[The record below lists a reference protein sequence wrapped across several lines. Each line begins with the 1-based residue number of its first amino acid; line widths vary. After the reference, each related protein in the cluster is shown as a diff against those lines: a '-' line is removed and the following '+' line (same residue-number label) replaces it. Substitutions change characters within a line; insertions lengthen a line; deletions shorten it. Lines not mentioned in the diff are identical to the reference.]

1 MANRLNITED
11 QHTEFKLSFQEKVI
25 ETLAAFANTSG
36 GTVYVGVGD
45 DGEIAGIETGKETI
59 QKWLNDIKLKTQ
71 PSIIPTVSQHT
82 SHDKT
87 YVKIQV
93 QEFPIK
99 PVSYRGRYYKR
110 INNSNHQL
118 TPLEISELNMQTLQ
132 VSWDSYPALNATLE
146 DIDWNKVRNFIGKVN
161 KTGRFQLPDNLEDSL
176 KKLKL
181 INNLKVSNAALLLF
195 AKEDIIYNVHL
206 GRFKT
211 PSLIIDDR
219 VLRLSLFE
227 AVEETIKYLVS
238 HIKFAFEI
246 TGKTTQRT
254 EIPEYPLEALRELVL
269 NAFIHRDYLSPADV
283 QIKIFDNYITFFN
296 PGNLP
301 ENLSIHDLMTDS
313 YPAYARNKLLAEAF
327 YLSGD
332 IEKYGSGFIR
342 IRKALQQYP
351 TMKMELKEV
360 GGGFMVTISYN
371 KQKTSKENIT
381 ENVTENVTD
390 NVTGNVT
397 ENRADKI
404 IELIRKNPFI
414 TTEEMSRILKVSKR
428 TVLRDMDQLKKEK
441 RVTYEGPSKGGQWIV
456 I

>member
-11 QHTEFKLSFQEKVI
+11 QRTEFKLTFQEKVI
-25 ETLAAFANTSG
+25 ETLVAFANTSG
-36 GTVYVGVGD
+36 GVVYVGVGD
-45 DGEIAGIETGKETI
+45 DGEVAGIDTGKETI

-71 PSIIPTVSQHT
+71 PSIIPTISQHT
-82 SHDKT
+82 LDDKT
-87 YVKIQV
+87 YLKIQV

-110 INNSNHQL
+110 ISNSNHQL
-118 TPLEISELNMQTLQ
+118 TPSEISELTMQTLQ
-132 VSWDSYPALNATLE
+132 VSWDSYPDINANME
-146 DIDWNKVRNFIGKVN
+146 DIDWDKVRNFISKVN
-161 KTGRFQLPDNLEDSL
+161 KTGRFQLTDNLEDSL

-181 INNLKVSNAALLLF
+181 INNVTVSNAALLLF
-195 AKEDIIYNVHL
+195 AKEEITYNVHV

-227 AVEETIKYLVS
+227 AVEETMKYLVS

-254 EIPEYPLEALRELVL
+254 EIPEYPLDALRELVL

-296 PGNLP
+296 PGKLP

-342 IRKALQQYP
+342 IRQSLQQYP
-351 TMKMELKEV
+351 TMKMDFKEI
-360 GGGFMVTISYN
+360 GGGFMVTISYK
-371 KQKTSKENIT
+371 KQKTSKENVT
-381 ENVTENVTD
+381 ENVTEKR
-390 NVTGNVT
+390 T
-397 ENRADKI
+397 EKI
-404 IELIRKNPFI
+404 IEFIRKNPFI
-414 TTEEMSRILKVSKR
+414 TSEEMSRILNVSKR
-428 TVLRDMDQLKKEK
+428 TVMRDIEQLKKEK
-441 RVTYEGPSKGGQWIV
+441 KVTYEGPSKGGQWKTT
-456 I
+456 